1 MAVGRWR
8 HDLVLSGRVCA
19 GASGDR
25 PSRASWFPEQTTAL
39 ETATASE
46 LAINNKPSDD
56 INGLTP
62 VERLAR
68 AFRGQ
73 PSVSEGL
80 RRQAVDLL
88 TQTEHRFRNFLD
100 QGAFTAF
107 YFGGLFD
114 EGRHAVAREFW
125 ATTEADG
132 VLMSGSYWPFGKPRA
147 WHEQR
152 PSYPL
157 FFLESQL
164 AALLSE
170 DPKPPP
176 HLRQAGNRRGRK
188 PIKLEQVK
196 EAMRRDLSQGSELQN
211 MREKELAAKYGVS
224 RDTARKARDAVV
236 PKIVDN

>member
-1 MAVGRWR
+1 MTLFCPDGYVPVQAAIV
-8 HDLVLSGRVCA
+8 
-19 GASGDR
+19 
-25 PSRASWFPEQTTAL
+25 RAAQCWFPEQTTAL

-196 EAMRRDLSQGSELQN
+196 EADEARPLA
-211 MREKELAAKYGVS
+211 RERVAKYAGKG
-224 RDTARKARDAVV
+224 TGRKIRCL
-236 PKIVDN
+236 P